1 MQLWKYLTLIALC
14 TKWGKEARSRELA
27 QSVAK
32 HSLLA
37 LEDAAPMLSLKNEP
51 NAKSPPPGWSLVEGE
66 GKKGYPEESTA
77 SSSASG
83 AKTMKAK
90 IVYEPEMQAWLYGV
104 HLALETEL
112 PPFPELAGDDLK
124 ILQPLY
130 LRMTP

>member
-1 MQLWKYLTLIALC
+1 M
-14 TKWGKEARSRELA
+14 
-27 QSVAK
+27 AK

-37 LEDAAPMLSLKNEP
+37 LEDAAPVLSLKNEP

-77 SSSASG
+77 SASASG

-112 PPFPELAGDDLK
+112 PPFPELAGDD
-124 ILQPLY
+124 ILQPLPTDDT
-130 LRMTP
+130 LITAGPLAGRMSGGARRHFSTP